1 MYDHSLDFR
10 KIKGADSAENF
21 TGISLTGRKLKKIGP
36 DPGLKPGN
44 TGGSA
49 DELGH
54 LQVGMMVEHDRF
66 GQGKVL
72 QIEGEGSN
80 RKATV
85 FFPAVGQKQLL
96 LKFAKLRVL

>member
-1 MYDHSLDFR
+1 MAYNP
-10 KIKGADSAENF
+10 A
-21 TGISLTGRKLKKIGP
+21 ISLTGRKLKKIGP
-36 DPGLKPGN
+36 DQGLKPGN
-44 TGGSA
+44 TGSA